1 MDGMDGFRVRRARVA
16 DRFAIAGLWRELM
29 TLHTG
34 LDARFQMAPDGEQ
47 KYARHAQETMRER
60 NGYVLVAEESATGDL
75 IGFVLGELQ
84 TRPPKTM
91 PGVYGFISDM
101 YVREAW
107 RQRGVGSA
115 LFEEMRLWCAAHK
128 ATALE
133 LYVAEDN
140 PAALAFWQSMG
151 FQPFLKLVHLDL

>member
-1 MDGMDGFRVRRARVA
+1 MDGFQVRKARVA
-16 DRFAIAGLWRELM
+16 DRFAIAALWRELM
-29 TLHTG
+29 TLHTL
-34 LDARFQMAPDGEQ
+34 LDARFQMAPEGEQ
-47 KYARHAQETMRER
+47 KYARHAQDTIRDR
-60 NGYVLVAEESATGDL
+60 NGQVFVAEASDTGEL
-75 IGFVLGELQ
+75 VGFLLGELQ

-91 PGVYGFISDM
+91 PGVYGFISDV
-101 YVREAW
+101 YVSEAW

-128 ATALE
+128 AKAIE

-151 FQPFLKLVHLDL
+151 LKPFLRLVHLDL